1 MKKYIA
7 ILCLLTLI
15 LTGCGKEA
23 SETPETTVT
32 TQATV
37 TQAEQVESPE
47 ESKLTGSWSAT
58 MNKGQYAAAIYLQSL
73 ELSEEDAAAKATY
86 FEKAEYPLSVV
97 LDLNEDGSYYFEVKP
112 DDGTGFDAFVKSF
125 AAVSTEMGVELTEDD
140 ARQMLLDARLDKL
153 FLMGQLEE
161 GTWEHNDQ
169 GLVLS
174 GWCTVQFRQEAN
186 NLHWDHCDDEMLAE
200 DLPISFKKK

>member
-15 LTGCGKEA
+15 LAGCGKEA
-23 SETPETTVT
+23 AEAPETTAATTAEVT
-32 TQATV
+32 TAP
-37 TQAEQVESPE
+37 AEQVISQE
-47 ESKLTGSWSAT
+47 ESILAGNWTAT
-58 MNKGQYAAAIYLQSL
+58 LDKGAYAASILL
-73 ELSEEDAAAKATY
+73 EDQQQAAL
-86 FEKAEYPLSVV
+86 FEKAAYPLSVV
-97 LDLNEDGSYYFEVKP
+97 LNLNADGTYYFEMKA

-125 AAVSTEMGVELTEDD
+125 TAISKENGKEVSEEDV
-140 ARQMLLDARLDKL
+140 RQQLLDARMDKL

-174 GWCTVQFRQEAN
+174 GWCTVQFSQDGET
-186 NLHWDHCDDEMLAE
+186 LSWDSCDDEMLSE
-200 DLPISFKKK
+200 DLPITFKK